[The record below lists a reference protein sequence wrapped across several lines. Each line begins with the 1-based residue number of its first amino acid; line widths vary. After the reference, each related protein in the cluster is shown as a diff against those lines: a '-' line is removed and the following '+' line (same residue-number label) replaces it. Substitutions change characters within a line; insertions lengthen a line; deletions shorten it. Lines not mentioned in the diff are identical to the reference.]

1 MYIKVHSLSQ
11 NASQYHALQRAM
23 WANVD
28 FFDPSICPK
37 PCIQHSME
45 GMLSATEIPGTPENK
60 SSIYIYFSSLD
71 SSISREITLFGPTGI
86 VASVGGSLG
95 LFLGFSC
102 LDAALTIVERVRDWL
117 HVRGTLRG
125 STSPT
130 T

>member
-1 MYIKVHSLSQ
+1 
-11 NASQYHALQRAM
+11 M

-37 PCIQHSME
+37 PCIKHNMV
-45 GMLSATEIPGTPENK
+45 GVLSAKEIPGTPENK

-102 LDAALTIVERVRDWL
+102 LDAAITIVERVRDWFY
-117 HVRGTLRG
+117 VRGTLLE
-125 STSPT
+125 STSAPT
-130 T
+130 